1 MGERE
6 KTTCTVT
13 VVFNCIPMSDQRS
26 LRQRFINLRLGI
38 SLSVQHSTILRCCLG
53 YCTASPATNS
63 TSRLLS

>member
-26 LRQRFINLRLGI
+26 LRQRFMNLRLGI
-38 SLSVQHSTILRCCLG
+38 NLSVQQVCFGVVWDTVLPRRTL
-53 YCTASPATNS
+53 
-63 TSRLLS
+63 